1 MAVTEITDTHQR
13 IKSVIS
19 QRNILLLLG
28 SIVLFANIVLTLSL
42 FGQKQ
47 RTIIIPANL
56 KQEIEF
62 VGSEVSVSYLEEMTT
77 FFTSLLLDLTPTNI
91 DHKSKII
98 LRYVEPSAYH
108 NLQHY
113 LDEEIKK
120 HKEYNLTTSFS
131 LTELRVI
138 PELLYV
144 DIYGV
149 LTSKFG
155 IEGYKDQDVVYRISY
170 KNVQGKLLVTGFSE
184 KKGGSNGNS

>member
-13 IKSVIS
+13 LKSVIS

-28 SIVLFANIVLTLSL
+28 FIALFANIVLTLSL

-91 DHKSKII
+91 DHKSKIV

-113 LDEEIKK
+113 LDQEIKK

-138 PELLYV
+138 PELLHV

-155 IEGYKDQDVVYRISY
+155 VEGHKDQDVVYRISY

-184 KKGGSNGNS
+184 KKGGNNGNN